1 MLTVRF
7 FAVVTVAVGFLAV
20 PTSASAQPK
29 PVQPMP
35 SSGPVECPG
44 LDYDNETG
52 LAGLVRGANETV
64 TIPNAFVVA
73 SWTDADGARNTRSA
87 ESGLD
92 GVYVMCGLPT
102 NTQLSVRAGFADYS
116 SEVTTVRIESG
127 PPAGWD
133 FEIEVDDEALR
144 GDAAFPGRIVGTVI
158 DRRTDRPIE
167 SAELELAGDNVTRLS
182 DGNGRF
188 LFRDLSPGV
197 YRLVVNHITYDRM
210 EQIVNVPGNRTV
222 EVRFNLSLDPIELEP
237 LVVTVVRDRRLE
249 RRGYY
254 DRREIGEQVG
264 NGVFFNI
271 EEIQKLMPS
280 RVTNLLQWVPG
291 VRIDCS
297 AGAYNCSIIMSRGT
311 PGLRGGGQTGC
322 VNANVYLDGV
332 RVVRDNQTSPQS
344 IDAFVSPAD
353 IVGMEV
359 YRSASEVPAE
369 FSGSVGQC
377 GAIVIWT
384 GTGG

>member
-1 MLTVRF
+1 
-7 FAVVTVAVGFLAV
+7 
-20 PTSASAQPK
+20 
-29 PVQPMP
+29 
-35 SSGPVECPG
+35 
-44 LDYDNETG
+44 
-52 LAGLVRGANETV
+52 
-64 TIPNAFVVA
+64 VA
-73 SWTDADGARNTRSA
+73 SWTDSEGARNTRSS

-102 NTQLSVRAGFADYS
+102 NTPLSVRAGFADYS
-116 SEVTTVRIESG
+116 SEVTTVRIEPG

-133 FEIEVDDEALR
+133 FEIEVDDAALR
-144 GDAAFPGRIVGTVI
+144 GDAAFPGRILGTVF
-158 DRRTDRPIE
+158 DRRTNRPIE
-167 SAELELAGDNVTRLS
+167 SAELELTGDNVTRLS

-188 LFRDLSPGV
+188 LFPDLAPGV
-197 YRLVVNHITYDRM
+197 YRVVVNHITYDRM

-254 DRREIGEQVG
+254 DRRDIGEKVG
-264 NGVFFNI
+264 NGVFFNL

-297 AGAYNCSIIMSRGT
+297 GGAYNCSIIMSRGT